1 MKLKAKLALCALL
14 MLFAVLC
21 LGAVMASL
29 GVLPASGGDQTY
41 LLREWDG
48 YIGVFFPADADR
60 PASVTGIRVADLPPG
75 DRIELRAGVAADR
88 KSVV

>member
-1 MKLKAKLALCALL
+1 MV
-14 MLFAVLC
+14 FAALC
-21 LGAVMASL
+21 LGAVLASL
-29 GVLPASGGDQTY
+29 WVLPASGGDEAY

-75 DRIELRAGVAADR
+75 DRIELRAGVTATDRAA
-88 KSVV
+88 VVRLLEDYGS